1 MQTQQQEVESNFQAR
16 LTQVPLLVSFPGRHH
31 LVLPE
36 PEGQRLTGVSLAILF
51 LTRCNSVI
59 VDSVTE
65 KKLLLK
71 EGSEFFPRL
80 FGAVS

>member
-16 LTQVPLLVSFPGRHH
+16 LTQVPLSVSFPGGNR

-36 PEGQRLTGVSLAILF
+36 SEYQRLTGVSLVILF
-51 LTRCNSVI
+51 PTRCNSVI

-65 KKLLLK
+65 KISAK
-71 EGSEFFPRL
+71 RWW
-80 FGAVS
+80 